1 MSSMKTI
8 ILAALILLGQ
18 AAQPARAQNASYQQ
32 LDQMLNAAFPGTNS
46 GSSLNQ
52 SQGSSGNFNQSSNFG
67 SAAPMPSQYSPQFQ
81 AAPVSSRPFLNQ
93 GTGLQQAQAGPLG
106 WFRQA
111 MRYVVGN
118 QQPQQQWPDQQT
130 QAAAQN
136 GNQGRGSFFQTMF
149 GGDSSQD
156 ASGNASRAQT
166 QASIAHNAYNNSF
179 YGDHYSRC
187 QCADRAYYAAQEAR
201 READAAYAK
210 VQAGVPN
217 AQNYAYTARAAAQA
231 AEADYYGAKAN
242 ADASY

>member
-1 MSSMKTI
+1 MSSKKIM

-18 AAQPARAQNASYQQ
+18 AAQPVSAQNASYQQ

-46 GSSLNQ
+46 GSTLNQ
-52 SQGSSGNFNQSSNFG
+52 SQVPGNLNQSNNFG
-67 SAAPMPSQYSPQFQ
+67 SVAPMQSQYSPQFQ

-93 GTGLQQAQAGPLG
+93 GTGLEQAQAGPLG
-106 WFRQA
+106 RFRQA

-118 QQPQQQWPDQQT
+118 QQPQQQQWQEQQAQT
-130 QAAAQN
+130 PAQN
-136 GNQGRGSFFQTMF
+136 GRRGSFFQTMF
-149 GGDSSQD
+149 GGDSSDD

-231 AEADYYGAKAN
+231 AEADYYGAKSN